1 MNSIEITIIVEGQT
15 EQTFVRDVLAPQ
27 MANKGIYLYPAL
39 IGKSGHKGG
48 NIRFDRVKNDIALFL
63 RQRNDTYIST
73 MFDYFRIDSKWPGRM
88 KVDQKI
94 RNGATLTASH
104 KAELLEAA
112 THEDIVK
119 TFSEFHSEKRFIP
132 YIEMHEFEA
141 LLFSDA
147 NILAEKSK
155 IEIWQIREIIEAYK
169 NPEEIND
176 DPVKSPSKRLETLN
190 SQYRKVVMGKV
201 ITEAIGI
208 QCIRKQCSHFNDWLT
223 KLEELKGNIGRS

>member
-1 MNSIEITIIVEGQT
+1 MNSIEITIIVEGQI

-48 NIRFDRVKNDIALFL
+48 NIRFDRVKNDISLFL

-73 MFDYFRIDSKWPGRM
+73 MFDYFRIDSKWPGKM
-88 KVDQKI
+88 EVDQKI

-155 IEIWQIREIIEAYK
+155 IEVWQIREIIEAYK

-176 DPVKSPSKRLETLN
+176 DPVKSPSKRL
-190 SQYRKVVMGKV
+190 
-201 ITEAIGI
+201 
-208 QCIRKQCSHFNDWLT
+208 
-223 KLEELKGNIGRS
+223 

>member
-73 MFDYFRIDSKWPGRM
+73 MFDYFRIDSKWPGKM
-88 KVDQKI
+88 EVDQKI

-132 YIEMHEFEA
+132 YIEMNEFEE

-155 IEIWQIREIIEAYK
+155 IDVWQIREIIKAYK

-201 ITEAIGI
+201 IAEAIGI
-208 QCIRKQCSHFNDWLT
+208 PGIRKQCSHFNDWLT
-223 KLEELKGNIGRS
+223 KLEELKGNIGHS